1 MGRILREERVYVGRR
16 MREER
21 FGQKN
26 EGGRGTGM
34 MTEEGMW
41 EE

>member
-1 MGRILREERVYVGRR
+1 MGRILREEKMHVGRR
-16 MREER
+16 RREER

-26 EGGRGTGM
+26 EGGRGAGM
-34 MTEEGMW
+34 MTKLGIW